1 MATHKTPV
9 VMDLSKQTLVT
20 LRTLKTS
27 TDTNPGSLKNY
38 EKIGGYKQLKRIV
51 KDKVKATDIISE
63 VKTSGLRG
71 RGGAG

>member
-9 VMDLSKQTLVT
+9 VTDLKEQTLVT

-27 TDTNPGSLKNY
+27 TDKNPGSLKNY

-51 KDKVKATDIISE
+51 KDKVKATMPDQGE
-63 VKTSGLRG
+63 ARGNSG
-71 RGGAG
+71 GGS